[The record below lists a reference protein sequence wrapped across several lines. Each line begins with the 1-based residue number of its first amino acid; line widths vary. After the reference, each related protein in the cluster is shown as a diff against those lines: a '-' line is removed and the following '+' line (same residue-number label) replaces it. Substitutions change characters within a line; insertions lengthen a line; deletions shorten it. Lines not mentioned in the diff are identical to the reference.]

1 MSKNRKRGNVNSS
14 KTYTQVLREMFAEA
28 RGKGGK
34 NMATLIVDRDDFET
48 AADSYRYGDSEKAE
62 HIMRQYFTGSFEI
75 TGIKKFKNTVHVTY
89 VETF

>member
-1 MSKNRKRGNVNSS
+1 MT
-14 KTYTQVLREMFAEA
+14 KTI
-28 RGKGGK
+28 
-34 NMATLIVDRDDFET
+34 IVDKDEFEA

-75 TGIKKFKNTVHVTY
+75 TSIKKFKNTVHVTY